1 MSAYANVLILKI
13 KERFDYKNNYEKNSS
28 RSLDRNDLKNIL
40 QSHMFVKNRCLSGIS
55 GQTTFYGRIQATMLM
70 VFFPDLVSTKR
81 SHMKTETFVKQK

>member
-13 KERFDYKNNYEKNSS
+13 KEKFDYKNNYENSS
-28 RSLDRNDLKNIL
+28 RSLDKNDLKNIL
-40 QSHMFVKNRCLSGIS
+40 QSHMFVKNCCLSSIS

-81 SHMKTETFVKQK
+81 SHMKTETFVERK

>member
-1 MSAYANVLILKI
+1 MSAYANILILKI
-13 KERFDYKNNYEKNSS
+13 KENFDYKNNYENSS
-28 RSLDRNDLKNIL
+28 RSLDKNDLKNIL

-81 SHMKTETFVKQK
+81 SHMKTETFVEQK